1 MIDLSRKLE
10 GLPVCKPQELVW
22 LLDRRVRRTY
32 LEQQRPVVLGM
43 RQLGAH
49 LLKMDKPFAW
59 NHVIHKVAD
68 PVRQVHGDQ
77 PVTKLSEQVHCIRP
91 TNLIMRAVVAKPEPQ
106 RLETFVGS
114 TNQLRYW
121 AGEHMFDGQA

>member
-1 MIDLSRKLE
+1 MIHLSRKLE
-10 GLPVCKPQELVW
+10 GLPVRNAQELVW

-68 PVRQVHGDQ
+68 PVRQLHGDQ
-77 PVTKLSEQVHCIRP
+77 PVPKLSEQVHCIRP
-91 TNLIMRAVVAKPEPQ
+91 TNLIVRRVVAKPEPL
-106 RLETFVGS
+106 RIEPIEGS
-114 TNQLRYW
+114 TNQLGCW
-121 AGEHMFDGQA
+121 PW